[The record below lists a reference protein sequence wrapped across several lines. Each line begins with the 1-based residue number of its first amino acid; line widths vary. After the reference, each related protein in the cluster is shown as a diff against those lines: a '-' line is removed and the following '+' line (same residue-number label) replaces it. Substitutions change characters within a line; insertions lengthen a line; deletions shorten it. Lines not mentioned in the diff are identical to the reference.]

1 MTIPNCI
8 SLFRIFLVPCFA
20 WVFLTASLPE
30 DFTLAAVLLVVSA
43 VSDLLDGWIARRFH
57 MTSKLGKI
65 LDPAADKLTLF
76 GVFVCMWARYPGFW
90 PLYSLFI
97 AKELLMAAASVLILR
112 RNHEIEASHWFG
124 KLYNAGLLCGVGD
137 LCTGYPPGVP
147 AASGTLVGYES
158 LYHWLFRCSISRY
171 LSGSGSHRTTR
182 NRLDRAEISTLG
194 MSVTT
199 I

>member
-1 MTIPNCI
+1 
-8 SLFRIFLVPCFA
+8 
-20 WVFLTASLPE
+20 
-30 DFTLAAVLLVVSA
+30 
-43 VSDLLDGWIARRFH
+43 

-76 GVFVCMWARYPGFW
+76 GVFVCMRARYPGI
-90 PLYSLFI
+90 L
-97 AKELLMAAASVLILR
+97 AAVQPVHCQGRTADRLPSSVLILR

-124 KLYNAGLLCGVGD
+124 KLYTLVFYVVSVISVLD
-137 LCTGYPPGVP
+137 TPPGVP
-147 AASGTLVGYES
+147 AASGTLVGHES
-158 LYHWLFRCSISRY
+158 LYHWLFRLLISRY
-171 LSGSGSHRTTR
+171 LSGSGSRRTTR

>member
-90 PLYSLFI
+90 
-97 AKELLMAAASVLILR
+97 LLMAAASVLILR

-124 KLYNAGLLCGVGD
+124 KLY
-137 LCTGYPPGVP
+137 
-147 AASGTLVGYES
+147 TLVFYVVSVISVLDTRPVS
-158 LYHWLFRCSISRY
+158 LL
-171 LSGSGSHRTTR
+171 
-182 NRLDRAEISTLG
+182 RLGLWWG
-194 MSVTT
+194 MSLFT
-199 I
+199 IGCFALYIPVFVRQWQSQNDSEPLGQG

>member
-1 MTIPNCI
+1 
-8 SLFRIFLVPCFA
+8 
-20 WVFLTASLPE
+20 
-30 DFTLAAVLLVVSA
+30 
-43 VSDLLDGWIARRFH
+43 

-124 KLYNAGLLCGVGD
+124 KLY
-137 LCTGYPPGVP
+137 
-147 AASGTLVGYES
+147 TLVFYVVS
-158 LYHWLFRCSISRY
+158 VISVLCEFSSRW
-171 LSGSGSHRTTR
+171 G
-182 NRLDRAEISTLG
+182 N
-194 MSVTT
+194 
-199 I
+199 